1 MSDNVT
7 EKIQV
12 LISPDDMRSLSSLIM
27 IDAIQ
32 NGTRPIPLSTFVR
45 NIIKEYI
52 EQNSEKLEQKSF
64 VGESVKKYTNKK

>member
-12 LISPDDMRSLSSLIM
+12 LISPYDMRCLNSLIM

-32 NGTRPIPLSTFVR
+32 DGTRPIPLSTFVR

>member
-12 LISPDDMRSLSSLIM
+12 LISPDDMRSLNSLIM

-45 NIIKEYI
+45 NVIKEYI